1 MARRVRSLSIALIIA
16 LLSSIVSG
24 QQPKR
29 SREPY
34 VTPLLPAEE
43 AWSITLPS
51 SPSAAAAMDDSTVYV
66 PLDPVSRVD
75 DDGEE
80 VSRQA
85 VLLALA
91 RETGETR
98 WTYAVETRQPPL
110 LTQGVILVATDKELH
125 AVDPRAGERLWSVT
139 VDQPIRAPMLARGSL
154 VLVLLEGDQLLAV
167 DVGRRQVAWRR
178 SIGESGP
185 VRMTAD
191 DTAVYLTTAGSRAM
205 RVMLADGSVVWERP
219 LQGELSEPTVDRDLL
234 FVGSDATHGS
244 LWALDVKTG
253 KNRWAWQGGVFAG
266 AVVGAAAVGNTVYVV
281 SKDNMLRALDRGNGS
296 QRWKKAAGTRP
307 MMPPQLLEGLIAVSG
322 SRPTF
327 STFRADT
334 GAPIST
340 WSGPGNAILQ
350 GPMLLDVPKPLRVSM
365 VALFR
370 DPRIIGLRP
379 TAMLFKEPAL
389 VPLSTLQLPG
399 RALARER

>member
-1 MARRVRSLSIALIIA
+1 
-16 LLSSIVSG
+16 
-24 QQPKR
+24 
-29 SREPY
+29 
-34 VTPLLPAEE
+34 
-43 AWSITLPS
+43 
-51 SPSAAAAMDDSTVYV
+51 MDDSTVYV
-66 PLDPVSRVD
+66 PLDPVSRLD

-98 WTYAVETRQPPL
+98 WTYPVETRQPPL
-110 LTQGVILVATDKELH
+110 LTQGVVLVAADKELQ

-139 VDQPIRAPMLARGSL
+139 VDQPVRAPMLARGSL
-154 VLVLLEGDQLLAV
+154 VLALLEGDQLLAF

-191 DTAVYLTTAGSRAM
+191 DTAVYLVTAGSRAM
-205 RVMLADGSVVWERP
+205 RVMLADGSVQWERP

-253 KNRWAWQGGVFAG
+253 KNRWFWPGGVFGG
-266 AVVGAAAVGNTVYVV
+266 AVVGTAVIGNTVYVV
-281 SKDNMLRALDRGNGS
+281 SKDNMLRGLDRGNGS
-296 QRWKKAAGTRP
+296 QRWKRPVGTRP

-334 GAPIST
+334 GAAIST

-389 VPLSTLQLPG
+389 APLSTLQLPG
-399 RALARER
+399 QALPRER